1 MILRKYLVLGGIAV
15 AGAGAFVYT
24 QQTKKKVPACCA
36 PGAHEAK
43 AATPVVAAVATPTP
57 NASVAAPAAAPTAAG
72 SVVIPKDESAL
83 MRLLRGSTDQA
94 TRLLLAR
101 DGNAR
106 FPDSLDSGERTA
118 AIVEA
123 LFALDR
129 APEGRTEATTFLEAH
144 PDDPWAKRVRS
155 FTALQTH

>member
-1 MILRKYLVLGGIAV
+1 VILRKYLVLGGIAV

-43 AATPVVAAVATPTP
+43 AASPVVAAVATP
-57 NASVAAPAAAPTAAG
+57 NAAPAASASAPTAAG
-72 SVVIPKDESAL
+72 SVVIPKDESSL
-83 MRLLRGSTDQA
+83 MRLLRSSTDQA

-106 FPDSLDSGERTA
+106 FPDSLDTGERTA

-129 APEGRTEATTFLEAH
+129 APEGRTEATIFLEAH

>member
-43 AATPVVAAVATPTP
+43 AATPVVAAVASQAPAP
-57 NASVAAPAAAPTAAG
+57 VAAPTTAPVTAG
-72 SVVIPKDESAL
+72 SVVIPKDESGL

-106 FPDSLDSGERTA
+106 FPDSLDTGERTA

-129 APEGRTEATTFLEAH
+129 APEGRTEATMFLEAH